1 MQRELTQHLAKYIDV
16 TSDLEEALAECA
28 FIRHF
33 TKHTR
38 LLQEG
43 QVSNEC
49 FFIFSGCIRSYFH
62 EDGEEFTTG
71 FYTEGQ
77 SATPPCYGKN
87 VPSKLNYECLEDTV
101 ATVGTPGLEA
111 DMYRK
116 YPQLESMS
124 RKLYDLMLSSY
135 QEEFVDYK
143 HSSPE
148 QRYLR
153 LLETRPDLFQRAPL
167 HQIASY
173 LGMKPESLSRIRKRL
188 HLKSKKTDARVS

>member
-1 MQRELTQHLAKYIDV
+1 MQGALAQYLASYVEL
-16 TSDLEEALAECA
+16 TSDLEEALTECA
-28 FIRHF
+28 LIRHF
-33 TKHTR
+33 PKDTI
-38 LLQEG
+38 LLMEG
-43 QVSNEC
+43 QISNEC
-49 FFIFSGCIRSYFH
+49 FFVFSGCIRSYYH

-77 SATPPCYGKN
+77 SATPPCYSKN
-87 VPSKLNYECLEDTV
+87 VPSKLNYECLEDTI

-116 YPQLESMS
+116 YPQLESFS
-124 RKLYDLMLSSY
+124 RKLYDIMIANY
-135 QEEFVDYK
+135 QEELVDYK

-153 LLETRPDLFQRAPL
+153 LLATRPDLFQRAPL

-188 HLKSKKTDARVS
+188 HLKSKKTDTRLS